1 VSQGPPPAPGAGGAP
16 PEYTE
21 EELRALEA
29 EMERVTVDDVL
40 LQTIISLL
48 NLAARKGGLTAPPG
62 EGPEPDWEQL
72 RQGIEGARA
81 LMPLVEPRHG
91 PQLGSI
97 RDALSR
103 LQVHYAR
110 NAPAGQGPPAD
121 APGGPASTPPGPGG
135 AGAAPPVATP
145 PPSRLWIPGQ

>member
-1 VSQGPPPAPGAGGAP
+1 
-16 PEYTE
+16 
-21 EELRALEA
+21 
-29 EMERVTVDDVL
+29 MERVTVDDVL

-110 NAPAGQGPPAD
+110 NAPAAQGAQPAGE
-121 APGGPASTPPGPGG
+121 PGGPGPAAPRPEAS
-135 AGAAPPVATP
+135 PPVATP

>member
-1 VSQGPPPAPGAGGAP
+1 MSQGPPPAPGAGGAP

-91 PQLGSI
+91 PQLGSV

-110 NAPAGQGPPAD
+110 NAPAGQAPEGQGGDAGP
-121 APGGPASTPPGPGG
+121 TPPGAPPRPAG
-135 AGAAPPVATP
+135 APAAPPP
-145 PPSRLWIPGQ
+145 PRLWIPGQ